1 MNSYKTGL
9 LFALIAVHGVAA
21 SAGVQLPAAAP
32 QAASAPRT
40 QQSYTLDVTSKL
52 GFIDVALKAEG
63 ASLSDIAADLSKRLG
78 ARVIVGPGI
87 RQEKISVTLPQSA
100 LEPALAALAPRV
112 FVDYEIRQDAGAAPR
127 EIYLLGHDDAAPAM
141 DSGARGPSQGVM
153 IMGNTE
159 ETLSAPAEDPL
170 KVAGDKQG
178 LMITAKKQP
187 LSLVAM
193 AIADALGVPLE
204 LKYEAAEQVDIDVKY
219 YAPLEDL
226 IPRLSPNVRLFVR
239 VDVIGQQRSP
249 LRIVVERPAA
259 K

>member
-1 MNSYKTGL
+1 MNYYKTGL
-9 LFALIAVHGVAA
+9 LFTLITIHGVAA
-21 SAGVQLPAAAP
+21 SASAQVPAAPP
-32 QAASAPRT
+32 QTTSAQHTRP
-40 QQSYTLDVTSKL
+40 SYSLNVTSKL
-52 GFIDVALKAEG
+52 GFIDVTLKAEG
-63 ASLSDIAADLSKRLG
+63 ASLSEIAADLSKRLG
-78 ARVIVGPGI
+78 ARIVVGPSI
-87 RQEKISVTLPQSA
+87 RQEKISVSLPQSA

-112 FVDYEIRQDAGAAPR
+112 FVDYEIRQDAGATPR
-127 EIYLLGHDDAAPAM
+127 EIYLLGPNDTAPPM
-141 DSGARGPSQGVM
+141 NTGARGASQGVM
-153 IMGNTE
+153 IMGHTE
-159 ETLSAPAEDPL
+159 EVPSSPEDDPL

-193 AIADALGVPLE
+193 AIADTLGVPLE

-226 IPRLSPNVRLFVR
+226 IPRLSPNVRLYVR